1 MRTAQRLTWWI
12 SLAVLLL
19 CPWWPLGIPGL
30 VLCGRRAD

>member
-1 MRTAQRLTWWI
+1 MQTAKQLAWWL

-30 VLCGRRAD
+30 ILCRRAD